1 MLFAYCHREYFNRIY
16 VDARLTRQ
24 NSAELSTVL
33 LESSVES
40 IASIFALTRFT
51 RPAFFLLAGEPH
63 TSPRRCLRA
72 VLRGY
77 GDSPATAN
85 PICC

>member
-40 IASIFALTRFT
+40 IASIFALTSLT
-51 RPAFFLLAGEPH
+51 RSSARCFLAASRGAEYLA
-63 TSPRRCLRA
+63 SPLFSRR
-72 VLRGY
+72 
-77 GDSPATAN
+77 
-85 PICC
+85 